1 VTARPS
7 GLDATTP
14 VVILKMTT
22 NLVQHGVLGIL
33 RSAGRWGIPVHWV
46 HNEGAAPAA
55 RSRHLTAAHPLPPGP
70 ATAERWA
77 EHLSRVGRAV
87 GGRPV
92 LVATDDPS
100 SALVAEYRDRLEPL
114 YRFPAPAEGLVDS
127 LVDKRRLHE
136 LCLETGLPT
145 PDARFPQ
152 RSADLEEYAAA
163 GEFPVVV
170 KRIGA
175 PDAAGAEL
183 LPSVTVVRTRDELRA
198 LARRLPEAAVPGA
211 MLQEYIPGGARSV
224 WMLDGYFGAD
234 SACLAAYTG
243 RKLRQ
248 HPTHTGMTSLG
259 VCEHN
264 RAVIE
269 TTERFMREIGYRG
282 IVDMGYRHD
291 ARDGRYKLL
300 DVNPRIGATFRLFVD
315 AAGTDV
321 LRALYLDMTGQ
332 PPPPRAPVR
341 EGRRWLVEHHD
352 LAEAAAA
359 IRRREMTVRGWV
371 GSLLPVRE
379 GAWFSPADPLPAA
392 ALAVAFAR
400 RGIGREARP
409 AALAFGTDAA

>member
-1 VTARPS
+1 MTARPS
-7 GLDATTP
+7 GLDASTP
-14 VVILKMTT
+14 VVVLKMTT

-70 ATAERWA
+70 ATPRRWA
-77 EHLSRVGRAV
+77 EHLTRVGRAL
-87 GGRPV
+87 GGRPL

-100 SALVAEYRDRLEPL
+100 SALLAEHRERLEPL
-114 YRFPAPAEGLVDS
+114 YRFPMPPEGLVDS

-136 LCLETGLPT
+136 LCLQTGVPT
-145 PDARFPQ
+145 PDVRFPQ
-152 RSADLEEYAAA
+152 RSADLEEYAAT

-175 PDAAGAEL
+175 PDAAGDDIL
-183 LPSVTVVRTRDELRA
+183 QSVTVVRTPAELRA
-198 LARRLPEAAVPGA
+198 LAQRLPEAAVPSA

-264 RAVIE
+264 QAVIE
-269 TTERFMREIGYRG
+269 TTERFMRQIGYRG

-321 LRALYLDMTGQ
+321 LRALYLDLTGQ
-332 PPPPRAPVR
+332 PAPLRAPVR
-341 EGRRWLVEHHD
+341 DGRRWIVEHHD

-359 IRRREMTVRGWV
+359 IRRRDMTVGGWLRSV
-371 GSLLPVRE
+371 LPVRE
-379 GAWFSPADPLPAA
+379 GAWFSPADPAPAA

-400 RGIGREARP
+400 RGIGREAQP
-409 AALAFGTDAA
+409 AALALGTDAA

>member
-55 RSRHLTAAHPLPPGP
+55 SSRHLTAAHPLPPGP

-77 EHLSRVGRAV
+77 EHLTRVGHAV

-100 SALVAEYRDRLEPL
+100 SALVAEQRDRLEPL
-114 YRFPAPAEGLVDS
+114 YRFPAPPQGLVDS

-136 LCLETGLPT
+136 LCLQTGVPT
-145 PDARFPQ
+145 PAARFPQ
-152 RSADLEEYAAA
+152 RSADLEEYATT

-175 PDAAGAEL
+175 PDAAGDEAL
-183 LPSVTVVRTRDELRA
+183 QSVTVVRTPDELRG
-198 LARRLPEAAVPGA
+198 LARRLPEAAVPSA

-259 VCEHN
+259 VCQHN
-264 RAVIE
+264 QAVIE
-269 TTERFMREIGYRG
+269 TTERFMRRIGYRG

-291 ARDGRYKLL
+291 ARDDRYKLL

-332 PPPPRAPVR
+332 PTPARAPVR

-359 IRRREMTVRGWV
+359 IRRRDMSVRGWL

-379 GAWFSPADPLPAA
+379 GAWFSPGDPLPAA

-400 RGIGREARP
+400 RGIGRKAQP
-409 AALAFGTDAA
+409 AALAYGTDPA

>member
-1 VTARPS
+1 MSARPP

-14 VVILKMTT
+14 VVVLKMTT

-46 HNEGAAPAA
+46 HNEASAPAA
-55 RSRHLTAAHPLPPGP
+55 RSRHLTAAHPLPPGA
-70 ATAERWA
+70 ATPEEWA
-77 EHLSRVGRAV
+77 GHLARVGRAI

-92 LVATDDPS
+92 LVATDDPGTT
-100 SALVAEYRDRLEPL
+100 LVAEYGDLLEPL
-114 YRFPAPAEGLVDS
+114 FRFPVQPEGLVGS

-136 LCLETGLPT
+136 LCLETGVPT
-145 PDARFPQ
+145 PAARFPQ
-152 RSADLEEYAAA
+152 DREDLEEYAQT

-175 PDAAGAEL
+175 PEATGEEA
-183 LPSVTVVRTRDELRA
+183 LPSVTVVRTPAELRDLA
-198 LARRLPEAAVPGA
+198 LRLPEAAVRGA

-224 WMLDGYFGAD
+224 WMLDGYFGPE

-248 HPTHTGMTSLG
+248 HPTDTGMTSLG

-264 RAVIE
+264 QAVIE
-269 TTERFMREIGYRG
+269 TTERLMRRIGYRG

-300 DVNPRIGATFRLFVD
+300 DVNPRIGSTFRLFVD

-321 LRALYLDMTGQ
+321 FRALYLDMTGQ
-332 PPPPRAPVR
+332 APPARSPVR
-341 EGRRWLVEHHD
+341 EGRRWVVEHHD
-352 LAEAAAA
+352 VAEAVAAV
-359 IRRREMTVRGWV
+359 RRRDLSLRAWLA
-371 GSLLPVRE
+371 SLLAVRE
-379 GAWFSPADPLPAA
+379 AAWFSPADPLPAA

-400 RGIGREARP
+400 RGAGREPEP
-409 AALAFGTDAA
+409 AARDSQPDPV